1 MGFRK
6 INGMISTGDLLF
18 HKVKVSGEVHGF
30 VYKSRKGRTHIFI
43 DSSLSPEAE
52 RDTLLH
58 ECCHVIEHMN
68 DNSYAIG
75 LDDRHHEREEE
86 AEEFVKKNKR
96 VNFKD
101 HLWLWFISSP
111 SLLLNL
117 FNVGSDWINDII

>member
-1 MGFRK
+1 MNLRK
-6 INGMISTGDLLF
+6 INNMVSTGELLF
-18 HKVKVSGEVHGF
+18 HKVKLIGNPHGF

-43 DSSLSPEAE
+43 DSSLSLEAE

-58 ECCHVIEHMN
+58 ECCHVSEHMN

-86 AEEFVKKNKR
+86 AEEFVRKNKR

-101 HLWLWFISSP
+101 QLWIWVISSP

-117 FNVGSDWINDII
+117 FDVGNDWINNGI